1 MSKSNRNRSR
11 RDAERAAAERRA
23 RGWRRGLWALGIV
36 VATVLIVAVAF
47 SESNRSPADAQVTR
61 DPAAIEAGAALYSA
75 NCATCHGTELQGT
88 ATGPPFL
95 HTVYAPNHHAD
106 EAFQRAVAGGVQP
119 HHWGFGAM
127 DPVPGLTRAE
137 VTLIVEFVRS
147 QQEAA
152 GILRDP
158 SHP

>member
-1 MSKSNRNRSR
+1 MSKSDKKQSRN
-11 RDAERAAAERRA
+11 AAARAAAEKRA
-23 RGWRRGLWALGIV
+23 RAWRRWLWGLGT
-36 VATVLIVAVAF
+36 VAAVVLIVAIAV
-47 SESNRSPADAQVTR
+47 SEGNRSPADARVTR
-61 DPAAIEAGAALYSA
+61 DPAAIEAGGELYAA
-75 NCATCHGTELQGT
+75 NCATCHGSELQGT

-95 HTVYAPNHHAD
+95 HTIYAPNHHAD

-119 HHWGFGAM
+119 HHWAFGPM
-127 DPVPGLTRAE
+127 EPVPGLTRPE
-137 VTLIVEFVRS
+137 VALIVEFVRS